1 MAVFEWM
8 ENDIQWVW
16 QMLEDL
22 ENVSHVCL
30 ENQAIKEN
38 PRQWLVVEK
47 NKELPEEEDM
57 VMVHRLAQKYHNM
70 HT

>member
-1 MAVFEWM
+1 
-8 ENDIQWVW
+8 
-16 QMLEDL
+16 MLEDL